1 MLSLGL
7 AIVMAICLIV
17 TFVFGTMAI
26 ATYGSPFGATV
37 MFIAQAAAWLFA
49 AAFLATF
56 FFVLVEELNKDPSE
70 RAARSTSSH

>member
-1 MLSLGL
+1 
-7 AIVMAICLIV
+7 
-17 TFVFGTMAI
+17 
-26 ATYGSPFGATV
+26 
-37 MFIAQAAAWLFA
+37 MFIAQAAAWFFA